1 MSERIK
7 SFQLDLDGKI
17 IEIVVS
23 RATTR
28 MGIRRSLMIYA
39 AMDAHDKAGKAGTE
53 EDEVAYV
60 LSYRTLPD
68 LVAGTV
74 TVTTLPDG
82 PAVEGTELVN
92 AINYP
97 LKVEELLDLPEE
109 FVSQWLAAIYELN
122 PQWDPANLVSKELQ
136 GKKTNT

>member
-1 MSERIK
+1 MSERSK
-7 SFQLDLDGKI
+7 TFKLDLDGNE

-39 AMDAHDKAGKAGTE
+39 AMDAHDKAGKD
-53 EDEVAYV
+53 EDEVAYI

-68 LVAGTV
+68 LVAGTESV
-74 TVTTLPDG
+74 KGLDFPPKMED
-82 PAVEGTELVN
+82 
-92 AINYP
+92 
-97 LKVEELLDLPEE
+97 LLDLPED
-109 FVSQWLAAIYELN
+109 FVSEWMQAIYELN
-122 PQWDPANLVSKELQ
+122 PQWNPANLITNDMQ